1 MFRFENIKFLYF
13 LAGIIPLIAFLWYM
27 EKSRLKQRAK
37 FIDEKLFNRIMPH
50 YNKKVHFLRNI
61 LIVLIFAFSVI
72 ALANPQWAN
81 KKEKV
86 KAKSSDIFIALD
98 ISRSM
103 LGTDVKP
110 NRLEKS
116 KRLIEKL
123 IDKLKGNRMGL
134 IFFAGEAF
142 LKMPL
147 TSDYAAAKLFI
158 KSASPDL
165 ITNQGTAI
173 AEAIEIA
180 EKSFDEKTN
189 HQRAMVIFS
198 DGEDHD
204 GNAIKK
210 AREAHK
216 KGLVIFTVGVGT
228 PEGAF
233 VPYTNRFGIQGYK
246 KDKNG
251 NYIKSKLNE
260 NLLMEI
266 ADAGGGKY
274 FNIAQ
279 GDDIVKEI
287 AAQLE
292 KIEKRE
298 IEQRAFKTYES
309 YYQYFLAL
317 AIILFVL
324 LFFIPELK
332 TKNANV

>member
-1 MFRFENIKFLYF
+1 MFRFENIKYLYL
-13 LAGIIPLIAFLWYM
+13 LAGIIPLIGLLWYA

-37 FIDEKLFNRIMPH
+37 LIDDNLFFRIVPN
-50 YNKKVHFLRNI
+50 YNKKVHFIRNL
-61 LIVLIFAFSVI
+61 LIVIIFISTII

-86 KAKSSDIFIALD
+86 KTKSSDIFIALD

-103 LGTDVKP
+103 LGTDIKP

-123 IDKLKGNRMGL
+123 IEKLKGNRIGL

-147 TSDYAAAKLFI
+147 TSDYAAAKIFV
-158 KSASPDL
+158 KSASPEL
-165 ITNQGTAI
+165 IQNQGTAI

-180 EKSFDEKTN
+180 EKSYGENTK
-189 HQRAMVIFS
+189 HQRAMIIFS

-210 AREAHK
+210 AGEAHK
-216 KGLVIFTVGVGT
+216 NGLVIFTVGVGT
-228 PEGAF
+228 SQGAF
-233 VPYTNRFGIQGYK
+233 VPYKNKFGIQGYK

-260 NLLMEI
+260 NLLLEI

-274 FNIAQ
+274 FNISE
-279 GDDIVKEI
+279 GDDIVEEI

-298 IEQRAFKTYES
+298 IEQRSFTSYES
-309 YYQYFLAL
+309 YYQYFLAI
-317 AIILFVL
+317 AIILFIL

-332 TKNANV
+332 TKKTNA